1 MDVCGLVGNPRVVRP
16 DQHRA
21 PTQRP
26 AAVTGENHFVIN
38 RWASGSHSRVVPQS
52 TFGLGGRD
60 GWDRTSDR
68 YSRPKPL
75 PDIDVI
81 GRRWVALQA

>member
-1 MDVCGLVGNPRVVRP
+1 
-16 DQHRA
+16 
-21 PTQRP
+21 
-26 AAVTGENHFVIN
+26 
-38 RWASGSHSRVVPQS
+38 VVPQS